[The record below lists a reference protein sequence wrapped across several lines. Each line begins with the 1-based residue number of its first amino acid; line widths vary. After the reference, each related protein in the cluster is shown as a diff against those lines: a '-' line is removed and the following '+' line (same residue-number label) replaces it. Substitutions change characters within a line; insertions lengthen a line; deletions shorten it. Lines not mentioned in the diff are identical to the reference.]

1 VLAGRQICRSRA
13 MVFSIGQVPGK
24 QAASSKGAFGVAF
37 ALLVSGRANRA
48 GRLINTMKP
57 NPIIQSF
64 FLGSIL
70 GAKVDGIS
78 LMQVHPLDPY
88 TLINVPSDFPKA
100 HPQSKKTPGPA
111 TNGNSRRTSK
121 RPAFTT
127 DETRHHFAIE
137 ALDKS
142 GPFRRQPYLYMCV
155 RCKWMF
161 RINDTRGSVI
171 ALDGLG
177 RPLQEPEN
185 AKRVVTF
192 HRGPCPAFPVLEYSV
207 VETEREHA
215 FAGYVSRF
223 MKAVHSL
230 TQLGSHGSHD
240 RKEQT
245 IS

>member
-1 VLAGRQICRSRA
+1 
-13 MVFSIGQVPGK
+13 MVFSIGQVRTRPG
-24 QAASSKGAFGVAF
+24 ASSKGAFGVAF

-88 TLINVPSDFPKA
+88 TLINVPSDSPKA

-177 RPLQEPEN
+177 RPLLEPEN